1 MTSYG
6 VVGFIGP
13 VGVVVGLIAVTVV
26 VTLFIVLPT
35 VVNAARRAVEGIGQT
50 VETHLMP
57 CLFPP
62 RHLDLLALQ
71 RRIVVTALREVS
83 VSVAG
88 KRYMKRKIVVQVS
101 PADHWRLD
109 GEIDGGLDRVT
120 VDLATEVGRRASK
133 LGYDVPGDMT
143 VTVVQSGFAV
153 DGRPTLAAGGVPP
166 ASTPKADAV
175 QVPVPQVAE
184 PVVPPRIHLEG
195 ETKLG
200 ATRRWTDPERP
211 DAAGNTLCAGAD
223 TVNMEEATLLS
234 EVGSDVR
241 RIAGRCTT
249 VGRKDAGNSVDLAI
263 AHASVSTD
271 HARFVCDR
279 GIWTIEDRG
288 SMNGTYVDGER
299 VQRHRLRDGD
309 RIQFSSDGPT
319 YTFHLKTVGRSD
331 AVASHSGRSW

>member
-1 MTSYG
+1 
-6 VVGFIGP
+6 
-13 VGVVVGLIAVTVV
+13 
-26 VTLFIVLPT
+26 
-35 VVNAARRAVEGIGQT
+35 
-50 VETHLMP
+50 
-57 CLFPP
+57 
-62 RHLDLLALQ
+62 
-71 RRIVVTALREVS
+71 
-83 VSVAG
+83 
-88 KRYMKRKIVVQVS
+88 
-101 PADHWRLD
+101 
-109 GEIDGGLDRVT
+109 
-120 VDLATEVGRRASK
+120 
-133 LGYDVPGDMT
+133 
-143 VTVVQSGFAV
+143 
-153 DGRPTLAAGGVPP
+153 
-166 ASTPKADAV
+166 
-175 QVPVPQVAE
+175 VAE

-271 HARFVCDR
+271 HARFICDR

-319 YTFHLKTVGRSD
+319 YTFHLKTVDRSD